1 MANKLTLDNA
11 GDEATF
17 TVSSC
22 KTINTKFGDRMVFS
36 GTMDDGVEV
45 ETPLMPEATA
55 QKQLSRLGLDAETC
69 VGETLRFSRAANPSG
84 KPYWNID
91 PAGPKAAP
99 TKRLAPPTAT
109 TPSVPAQPVN
119 PDVAARR
126 EAMLG
131 QYALLWGAVAGHLAK
146 TCKAH
151 GIALDASAVQAA
163 TASVWIAWKDKGIQP
178 DTPTTAN
185 ATANATPSTPAT
197 KRIQPPT
204 AAPSYDKFPPPSDAD
219 ATDDLPF

>member
-22 KTINTKFGDRMVFS
+22 KTINTKFGDRMVFG

-91 PAGPKAAP
+91 PSGPKAPP

-109 TPSVPAQPVN
+109 PQVQAQPAST
-119 PDVAARR
+119 DVAARR

-178 DTPTTAN
+178 DTP
-185 ATANATPSTPAT
+185 ATASASTAPAT
-197 KRIQPPT
+197 KRIQSPS